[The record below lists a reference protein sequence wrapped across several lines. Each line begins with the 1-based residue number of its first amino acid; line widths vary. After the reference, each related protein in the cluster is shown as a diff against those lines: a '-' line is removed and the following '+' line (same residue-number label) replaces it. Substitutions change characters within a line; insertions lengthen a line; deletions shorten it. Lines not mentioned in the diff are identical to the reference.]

1 MTART
6 KKEEVR
12 KIGEIGEIGG
22 EKKKEEGRRDRRKE
36 KDGIPRKE
44 TVLRACVVMSH
55 QWNQWVIHNSI
66 KK

>member
-6 KKEEVR
+6 KEEEVR
-12 KIGEIGEIGG
+12 KIGEIGG
-22 EKKKEEGRRDRRKE
+22 EKKKEEGRRDGRKE